1 MSVKLVLGSI
11 ESAQTVNWKNAL
23 LVLGH
28 ACVEQF
34 AAFEKRQD
42 IEVEALKA
50 MILRLE
56 ERTNERIIEM
66 GRLYDRELEVLA
78 NALEVSLLTAAH
90 VGNGEN

>member
-1 MSVKLVLGSI
+1 
-11 ESAQTVNWKNAL
+11 
-23 LVLGH
+23 
-28 ACVEQF
+28 
-34 AAFEKRQD
+34 
-42 IEVEALKA
+42 

-90 VGNGEN
+90 VGSGEN